1 MIKDSKSAES
11 LAKILSEALPYIQKF
26 SGKIVVIKYGGSAM
40 KENKLRQNFARDV
53 ALMRQIGI
61 FPVLVHGGGPQIE
74 RNLKKSN
81 IKSVFIDG
89 LRKTDEN
96 SIKIIVKTLREVNG
110 DIAEL
115 IKTWGARTKTFNDVR
130 ESILICKKIKTK
142 IDLGFV
148 GDITKV
154 DGNLIRKNIFNGK
167 IPVIAPIGR
176 DRFGM
181 HYNINADHVACKVAE
196 KLKAEKI
203 IMMTDVKGVLTNT
216 GKKIS
221 EMDIK
226 KAKKIAKTIKGGM
239 LPKLSSVIK
248 SLESGV
254 KSAHIVDGRVPHAV
268 LVEILTDKGVGTWI
282 TKIT

>member
-40 KENKLRQNFARDV
+40 KENKLRQNFARDI

-74 RNLKKSN
+74 ENLKKSS

-142 IDLGFV
+142 INLGFV

-203 IMMTDVKGVLTNT
+203 IMMTDVKGVLTNK

-221 EMDIK
+221 EMNIK

-239 LPKLSSVIK
+239 LPKLSSAIK

-282 TKIT
+282 TK

>member
-115 IKTWGARTKTFNDVR
+115 IKTWGARIKTFNDVR

-282 TKIT
+282 TK

>member
-40 KENKLRQNFARDV
+40 KENKLRQNFARDI

-74 RNLKKSN
+74 ENLKKSS

-96 SIKIIVKTLREVNG
+96 SIKIIIKTLREVNG

-115 IKTWGARTKTFNDVR
+115 IKTWGAKTKTFNDVR

-142 IDLGFV
+142 MNLGFV

-154 DGNLIRKNIFNGK
+154 DGNLIKKNIFNGK

-203 IMMTDVKGVLTNT
+203 IMMTDVKGVLTNK

-221 EMDIK
+221 EMNIK

-239 LPKLSSVIK
+239 LPKLSSAIK

-282 TKIT
+282 TK

>member
-40 KENKLRQNFARDV
+40 KENKLRQNFARDI

-74 RNLKKSN
+74 ENLKKSS

-115 IKTWGARTKTFNDVR
+115 IKTCGARTKTFNDVR

-142 IDLGFV
+142 MDLGFV

-203 IMMTDVKGVLTNT
+203 IMMTDVKGVLTNK

-221 EMDIK
+221 EMNIK

-282 TKIT
+282 TK

>member
-40 KENKLRQNFARDV
+40 KENKLRQNFARDI

-74 RNLKKSN
+74 ENLKKSS

-142 IDLGFV
+142 MDLGFV

-181 HYNINADHVACKVAE
+181 HYNINADHVACKIAE

-203 IMMTDVKGVLTNT
+203 IMMTDVKGVLTNK

-221 EMDIK
+221 EMNIK

-239 LPKLSSVIK
+239 LPKLSSAIK

-282 TKIT
+282 TK

>member
-26 SGKIVVIKYGGSAM
+26 AGKIVVIKYGGSAM
-40 KENKLRQNFARDV
+40 KENKLRQNFARDI

-74 RNLKKSN
+74 ENLKKSS

-96 SIKIIVKTLREVNG
+96 SIKIIVKTLREVNR

-142 IDLGFV
+142 MDLGFV

-196 KLKAEKI
+196 RLKAEKL
-203 IMMTDVKGVLTNT
+203 IMMTDVKGVLTNK

-221 EMDIK
+221 EMNIK

-282 TKIT
+282 TK

>member
-40 KENKLRQNFARDV
+40 KENKLRQNFARDI

-74 RNLKKSN
+74 KNLKKSN

-96 SIKIIVKTLREVNG
+96 SIKTIVKTLREVNG

-115 IKTWGARTKTFNDVR
+115 IKTWGARTKTFNDIR

-142 IDLGFV
+142 MDLGFV

-196 KLKAEKI
+196 RLKAEKL
-203 IMMTDVKGVLTNT
+203 IMMTDVKGVLTNK

-221 EMDIK
+221 EMNIK

-239 LPKLSSVIK
+239 LPKLSSAIK

-282 TKIT
+282 TK

>member
-40 KENKLRQNFARDV
+40 KENKLRQNFARDI

-74 RNLKKSN
+74 ENLKKSS

-115 IKTWGARTKTFNDVR
+115 IKTWGARTKTFNDIR

-142 IDLGFV
+142 VDLGFV

-203 IMMTDVKGVLTNT
+203 IMMTDVKGVLTNK

-221 EMDIK
+221 EMNIK

-239 LPKLSSVIK
+239 LPKLSSAIK

-282 TKIT
+282 TK

>member
-40 KENKLRQNFARDV
+40 KENKLRQNFARDI

-61 FPVLVHGGGPQIE
+61 FPVLIHGGGPQIE

-96 SIKIIVKTLREVNG
+96 SIKIIIKTLREVNG

-115 IKTWGARTKTFNDVR
+115 IKTWGAKTKTFNDVR
-130 ESILICKKIKTK
+130 ESILICKKIKTNM
-142 IDLGFV
+142 DLGFV

-154 DGNLIRKNIFNGK
+154 DGNLIKKNIFSGK

-181 HYNINADHVACKVAE
+181 HYNINADHVACKIAE

-221 EMDIK
+221 EMNIK

-282 TKIT
+282 TK

>member
-89 LRKTDEN
+89 LRKTDAN

-154 DGNLIRKNIFNGK
+154 DGSLIKKNIFSGK

-268 LVEILTDKGVGTWI
+268 LVEILTDKGIGTWI
-282 TKIT
+282 TK

>member
-89 LRKTDEN
+89 LRKTDAN
-96 SIKIIVKTLREVNG
+96 SIKTIVKTLREVNG
-110 DIAEL
+110 DISEL

-130 ESILICKKIKTK
+130 ESILICKKFKTK
-142 IDLGFV
+142 MDLGFV

-154 DGNLIRKNIFNGK
+154 DGSLIKKNIFSGK

-226 KAKKIAKTIKGGM
+226 KAKKIAKTLKGGM

-282 TKIT
+282 TK

>member
-40 KENKLRQNFARDV
+40 KENKLRQNFARDI

-74 RNLKKSN
+74 RNLKRSN

-130 ESILICKKIKTK
+130 ESILICKKIKTQM
-142 IDLGFV
+142 DLGFV

-154 DGNLIRKNIFNGK
+154 DGSLIRKNIFNGK

-282 TKIT
+282 TK

>member
-40 KENKLRQNFARDV
+40 KENKLRQNFARDI

-74 RNLKKSN
+74 RNLKKHN

-96 SIKIIVKTLREVNG
+96 SIKTIVKTLRAVNG

-154 DGNLIRKNIFNGK
+154 DGSLIKKNIFSGK
-167 IPVIAPIGR
+167 IPVIAPIGS
-176 DRFGM
+176 DRIGM

-226 KAKKIAKTIKGGM
+226 KDKKIAKTIKGGM

-268 LVEILTDKGVGTWI
+268 LVEILTDKGIGTWI
-282 TKIT
+282 TK

>member
-96 SIKIIVKTLREVNG
+96 SIKTIVKTLREVNG

-154 DGNLIRKNIFNGK
+154 DSGLIKKNIFSGK

-203 IMMTDVKGVLTNT
+203 IMMTDVKGILTNT
-216 GKKIS
+216 GRKIS

-268 LVEILTDKGVGTWI
+268 LVEILTDKGIGTWI
-282 TKIT
+282 TK

>member
-40 KENKLRQNFARDV
+40 KESKLRQNFARDI

-96 SIKIIVKTLREVNG
+96 SIKIIIKTLREVNG

-115 IKTWGARTKTFNDVR
+115 IKTWGAKTKTFNDVR

-142 IDLGFV
+142 MNLGFV

-154 DGNLIRKNIFNGK
+154 DGNLIKKNIFNGK

-221 EMDIK
+221 EMNIK

-282 TKIT
+282 TK

>member
-89 LRKTDEN
+89 LRKTDAN
-96 SIKIIVKTLREVNG
+96 SIKTIVKTLREVNG

-142 IDLGFV
+142 MDLGFV

-154 DGNLIRKNIFNGK
+154 DGSLIKKNIISGK

-226 KAKKIAKTIKGGM
+226 KAKKIAKTMKGGM

-282 TKIT
+282 TK

>member
-40 KENKLRQNFARDV
+40 KENKLRQNFARDI

-74 RNLKKSN
+74 ENLKKSS

-142 IDLGFV
+142 MDLGFV

-203 IMMTDVKGVLTNT
+203 IMMTDVKGVLTNK

-221 EMDIK
+221 EMNIK

-239 LPKLSSVIK
+239 LPKLSSAIK

-282 TKIT
+282 TK

>member
-40 KENKLRQNFARDV
+40 KENKLRQNFARDI

-74 RNLKKSN
+74 ENLKKNN

-96 SIKIIVKTLREVNG
+96 SIKTIVKTLREVNG

-142 IDLGFV
+142 MDLGFV

-203 IMMTDVKGVLTNT
+203 IMMTDVKGVLTNK

-221 EMDIK
+221 EMNIK

-254 KSAHIVDGRVPHAV
+254 ESAHIVDGRVPHAV

-282 TKIT
+282 TK

>member
-40 KENKLRQNFARDV
+40 KENVLRQNFARDIV
-53 ALMRQIGI
+53 LMRQIGI
-61 FPVLVHGGGPQIE
+61 YPVLVHGGGPQIE

-81 IKSVFIDG
+81 IRSVFIDG

-96 SIKIIVKTLREVNG
+96 SIKIIVKTLRDVNG

-115 IKTWGARTKTFNDVR
+115 IKTWGAKTKTFNDVR

-154 DGNLIRKNIFNGK
+154 DGNLIKKNIFNGK

-196 KLKAEKI
+196 KLKAEKF

-226 KAKKIAKTIKGGM
+226 KAKKITKSTKGGM
-239 LPKLSSVIK
+239 LPKLLSVIK

-282 TKIT
+282 TK

>member
-40 KENKLRQNFARDV
+40 KENKLRQNFARDI

-74 RNLKKSN
+74 ENLKKSS

-130 ESILICKKIKTK
+130 ESILICKKIKTRM
-142 IDLGFV
+142 DLGFV

-203 IMMTDVKGVLTNT
+203 IMMTDVKGVLTNK

-221 EMDIK
+221 EMNIK

-239 LPKLSSVIK
+239 LPKLSSAIK

-282 TKIT
+282 TK

>member
-40 KENKLRQNFARDV
+40 KENKLRQNFARDI

-96 SIKIIVKTLREVNG
+96 SIKTIVKTLREVNG

-115 IKTWGARTKTFNDVR
+115 IKTWGAKTKTFNDVR

-154 DGNLIRKNIFNGK
+154 DGSLIKKNIFSGK

-226 KAKKIAKTIKGGM
+226 KAKKIAKTMKGGM

-282 TKIT
+282 TK

>member
-40 KENKLRQNFARDV
+40 KENKLRQNFARDI

-74 RNLKKSN
+74 ENLKKSS

-142 IDLGFV
+142 MDLGFV

-196 KLKAEKI
+196 RLKAEKL
-203 IMMTDVKGVLTNT
+203 IMMTDVKGVLTNK

-221 EMDIK
+221 EMNIK

-239 LPKLSSVIK
+239 LPKLSSAIK

-282 TKIT
+282 TK

>member
-154 DGNLIRKNIFNGK
+154 DGSLIKKNIFSGK

-282 TKIT
+282 TK

>member
-40 KENKLRQNFARDV
+40 KENKLRQNFARDI

-154 DGNLIRKNIFNGK
+154 DGSLIKKNIFNGK

-282 TKIT
+282 TK

>member
-40 KENKLRQNFARDV
+40 KENKLRQNFARDI

-74 RNLKKSN
+74 RNLKKNN

-96 SIKIIVKTLREVNG
+96 SIKTIVKTLREVNG

-142 IDLGFV
+142 MDLGFV

-203 IMMTDVKGVLTNT
+203 IMMTDVKGVLTNK

-221 EMDIK
+221 EMNIK

-239 LPKLSSVIK
+239 LPKLSSAIK

-282 TKIT
+282 TK

>member
-11 LAKILSEALPYIQKF
+11 LAKMLSEALPYIQKF

-40 KENKLRQNFARDV
+40 KENKLRQNFARDI

-115 IKTWGARTKTFNDVR
+115 IKTWGAKTKTFNDVR

-142 IDLGFV
+142 MDLGFV

-154 DGNLIRKNIFNGK
+154 DGSLIKKNIFSGK

-221 EMDIK
+221 EMNIK
-226 KAKKIAKTIKGGM
+226 KAKRIAKTMKGGM

-282 TKIT
+282 TK

>member
-40 KENKLRQNFARDV
+40 KENKLRQNFARDI

-74 RNLKKSN
+74 VNLKKSS

-96 SIKIIVKTLREVNG
+96 SIKIIVKTLREVNV

-142 IDLGFV
+142 MDLGFV

-203 IMMTDVKGVLTNT
+203 IMMTDVKGVLTDK

-221 EMDIK
+221 EMNIK

-239 LPKLSSVIK
+239 LPKLSSAIK

-282 TKIT
+282 TK

>member
-40 KENKLRQNFARDV
+40 KETKLRQNFARDI

-96 SIKIIVKTLREVNG
+96 SIKIIIKSLREVNR

-142 IDLGFV
+142 MDLGFV

-154 DGNLIRKNIFNGK
+154 DANLIKKNIFNGK

-221 EMDIK
+221 EMNIK
-226 KAKKIAKTIKGGM
+226 KAKKIARTIRGGM

-282 TKIT
+282 TR

>member
-40 KENKLRQNFARDV
+40 KENKLRQNFARDI

-74 RNLKKSN
+74 ENLKKSS

-96 SIKIIVKTLREVNG
+96 SIKIIVKTLRKVNG

-142 IDLGFV
+142 MDLGFV

-203 IMMTDVKGVLTNT
+203 IMMTDVKGVLTNK

-221 EMDIK
+221 EMNIQ

-239 LPKLSSVIK
+239 LPKLSSAIK

-282 TKIT
+282 TK

>member
-40 KENKLRQNFARDV
+40 KENKLRQNFARDI

-89 LRKTDEN
+89 LRKTDKN

-148 GDITKV
+148 GDITKI

-196 KLKAEKI
+196 RLKAEKL
-203 IMMTDVKGVLTNT
+203 IMMTDVKGVLTNK

-221 EMDIK
+221 EMNIK

-239 LPKLSSVIK
+239 LPKLSSAIK

-282 TKIT
+282 TK

>member
-40 KENKLRQNFARDV
+40 KENKLRQNFARDI

-61 FPVLVHGGGPQIE
+61 FPILVHGGGPQIE

-96 SIKIIVKTLREVNG
+96 SIKIIIKTLREVNG

-115 IKTWGARTKTFNDVR
+115 IKTWGAKTKTFNDVR
-130 ESILICKKIKTK
+130 ESILICKKIKTNM
-142 IDLGFV
+142 DLGFV

-154 DGNLIRKNIFNGK
+154 DGNLIKKNIFNGK

-181 HYNINADHVACKVAE
+181 HYNINADHVACKIAE

-221 EMDIK
+221 EMNIK

-282 TKIT
+282 TK

>member
-11 LAKILSEALPYIQKF
+11 LAKVLSEALPYIQKF

-40 KENKLRQNFARDV
+40 KENKLRQNFARDI

-74 RNLKKSN
+74 ENLKKSS

-142 IDLGFV
+142 MDLGFV

-203 IMMTDVKGVLTNT
+203 IMMTDVKGVLTNK

-221 EMDIK
+221 EMNIK

-239 LPKLSSVIK
+239 LPKLSSAIK

-282 TKIT
+282 TK

>member
-40 KENKLRQNFARDV
+40 KENKLRQNFARDI

-74 RNLKKSN
+74 ENLKKSS

-142 IDLGFV
+142 MDLGFV
-148 GDITKV
+148 GDITKI
-154 DGNLIRKNIFNGK
+154 DGNLIRKNILNGK

-203 IMMTDVKGVLTNT
+203 IMMTDVKGVLTNK

-221 EMDIK
+221 EMNIQ

-239 LPKLSSVIK
+239 LPKLSSAIK

-282 TKIT
+282 TK

>member
-96 SIKIIVKTLREVNG
+96 SIKIIVKTLKEVNG
-110 DIAEL
+110 DISEL

-154 DGNLIRKNIFNGK
+154 DGSLIKKNIFSGK

-282 TKIT
+282 TK

>member
-40 KENKLRQNFARDV
+40 KENKLRQNFARDI

-74 RNLKKSN
+74 KNLKKSN

-96 SIKIIVKTLREVNG
+96 SIKIIVKTLREVNR

-142 IDLGFV
+142 LDLGFV

-196 KLKAEKI
+196 RLKAEKL
-203 IMMTDVKGVLTNT
+203 IMMTDVKGVLTNK

-221 EMDIK
+221 EMNIK

-239 LPKLSSVIK
+239 LPKLSSAIK

-282 TKIT
+282 TK

>member
-40 KENKLRQNFARDV
+40 KENKLRQNFARDI

-89 LRKTDEN
+89 LRKTDAN
-96 SIKIIVKTLREVNG
+96 SIKTIVKTLREVNG

-142 IDLGFV
+142 MDLGFV

-154 DGNLIRKNIFNGK
+154 DGSLIKKNIFSGK

-226 KAKKIAKTIKGGM
+226 KAKKIAKTLKGGM

-282 TKIT
+282 TK

>member
-254 KSAHIVDGRVPHAV
+254 KGAHIVDGRVPHAV

-282 TKIT
+282 TK